1 MLSQSQHNLVSRL
14 ISHLMLTL
22 CIALTATIVAL
33 LLVITVYIAVK
44 GVGGLTPAFF
54 EHTPDQNPPGILNGI
69 YGTAVLLLL
78 AGIVGIPIGMLTGI
92 YLSEYDQ
99 RSLIAS
105 PLRFV
110 CDLLTGVPSIVVGVL
125 GYELLVMPHSLGPF
139 HTPGHNNG
147 WAGALALAF
156 IMVPIIARTTE
167 EMLRLVPASYR
178 EASIALGAT
187 KAGTIL
193 KVVLPSAAGS
203 VATGVTLAIARVA
216 GETAPLIFT
225 AGLVSRLETNPSNP
239 FPSITA
245 QIYLDFR
252 NSPDPKRQALAWAGI
267 LVLIAL
273 IFALNLGIRFATRSG
288 KT

>member
-1 MLSQSQHNLVSRL
+1 MLVVCIL
-14 ISHLMLTL
+14 LTL
-22 CIALTATIVAL
+22 TIVAL
-33 LLVITVYIAVK
+33 LLVITGDVAYNGIR
-44 GVGGLTPAFF
+44 GISPAFF
-54 EHTPDQNPPGILNGI
+54 LHTPDQIPPGIVNGI
-69 YGTAVLLLL
+69 YGTAILLLL
-78 AGIVGIPIGMLTGI
+78 ASTVGIPVGMLTGI

-99 RSLIAS
+99 GSVLAS

-110 CDLLTGVPSIVVGVL
+110 CDLLAGVPSIVVGVL
-125 GYELLVMPHSLGPF
+125 GYELLVIPF
-139 HTPGHNNG
+139 GHPNG

-167 EMLRLVPASYR
+167 EMLRLVPQSYR

-193 KVVLPSAAGS
+193 KVVVPSAAGS
-203 VATGVTLAIARVA
+203 VTTGVMLAIARVA

-245 QIYLDFR
+245 QVWDFR
-252 NSPDPKRQALAWAGI
+252 NSPDPAVHALEWAGI

-273 IFALNLGIRFATRSG
+273 IFVLNLVIRFATRAR
-288 KT
+288 K

>member
-1 MLSQSQHNLVSRL
+1 MLSQTHHNRISRL
-14 ISHLMLTL
+14 ISHLMLMV
-22 CIALTATIVAL
+22 CISLTITIVAI

-44 GVGGLTPAFF
+44 GVSGLSLAFF
-54 EHTPDQNPPGILNGI
+54 TNTPDMHPPGIKNGI
-69 YGTAVLLLL
+69 VGTAILLLL
-78 AGIVGIPIGMLTGI
+78 ASIVGIPLGLLTGI
-92 YLSEYDQ
+92 YLSEYDA
-99 RSLIAS
+99 RSYIAG

-110 CDLLTGVPSIVVGVL
+110 CDLLAGVPSIVVGVL
-125 GYELLVMPHSLGPF
+125 GYQLLVIPVGQ
-139 HTPGHNNG
+139 NNG

-203 VATGVTLAIARVA
+203 VATGVSLAIARVA

-225 AGLVSRLETNPSNP
+225 AGIVSWMETNPSHP

-252 NSPDPKRQALAWAGI
+252 NSPDPERRALAWAGI

-273 IFALNLGIRFATRSG
+273 IFVLNLGIRFATRAR
-288 KT
+288 K

>member
-1 MLSQSQHNLVSRL
+1 MESLQTKHNRFSRL
-14 ISHLMLTL
+14 INLVMGIL
-22 CIALTATIVAL
+22 CVLLTAIILGL
-33 LLVITVYIAVK
+33 LLVITGDIVCSGIR
-44 GVGGLTPAFF
+44 GLTPAFF
-54 EHTPDQNPPGILNGI
+54 THTPDEMPPGILNGI
-69 YGTAVLLLL
+69 VGTAILLLL
-78 AGIVGIPIGMLTGI
+78 ASIVGIPLGMLSGV

-99 RSLIAS
+99 GSKLAS

-110 CDLLTGVPSIVVGVL
+110 CDLLAGVPSIVVGVL
-125 GYELLVMPHSLGPF
+125 GYQLLVIPF
-139 HTPGHNNG
+139 HHNNG

-167 EMLRLVPASYR
+167 EMLRLVPQSYR

-193 KVVLPSAAGS
+193 SVVIPSAAGS
-203 VATGVTLAIARVA
+203 VATGVMLAIARVA

-225 AGLVSRLETNPSNP
+225 AGLVSRLETNPSST

-245 QIYLDFR
+245 QVWDFR
-252 NSPDPKRQALAWAGI
+252 NSPDPAIRSLAWAGI

-273 IFALNLGIRFATRSG
+273 IFALNLGIRFATRRR
-288 KT
+288 K

>member
-1 MLSQSQHNLVSRL
+1 MPAESFHNRRSSL
-14 ISHLMLTL
+14 ISLMMLMLCL
-22 CIALTATIVAL
+22 ALTASIVTL
-33 LLVITVYIAVK
+33 LLLITFYIAYK
-44 GVGGLTPAFF
+44 GISGLTPAFF
-54 EHTPDQNPPGILNGI
+54 THTPDQNPPGILNGI
-69 YGTAVLLLL
+69 YGTTILLLL
-78 AGIVGIPIGMLTGI
+78 ASIVGVPLGMLTGI

-99 RSLIAS
+99 RSKIAS

-110 CDLLTGVPSIVVGVL
+110 CDLLAGVPSIVVGVL
-125 GYELLVMPHSLGPF
+125 GYQLLVVPYGIGVF

-252 NSPDPKRQALAWAGI
+252 NSPDPARQSLAWAGI

-273 IFALNLGIRFATRSG
+273 IFILNLGIRFATRVR
-288 KT
+288 K

>member
-1 MLSQSQHNLVSRL
+1 METVRTQSLHNRFSRR
-14 ISHLMLTL
+14 ISMVMAIG
-22 CIALTATIVAL
+22 CILLTAMIIGLLAIITADIVANG
-33 LLVITVYIAVK
+33 IR
-44 GVGGLTPAFF
+44 GLTPAFF
-54 EHTPDQNPPGILNGI
+54 SHTPDETPPGILNGI
-69 YGTAVLLLL
+69 AGTAILLLL
-78 AGIVGIPIGMLTGI
+78 ASVVGIPVGMLSGI

-99 RSLIAS
+99 GSKLAA

-110 CDLLTGVPSIVVGVL
+110 CDLLAGVPSIVVGVL
-125 GYELLVMPHSLGPF
+125 GYQLLVIPF
-139 HTPGHNNG
+139 GHNNG

-167 EMLRLVPASYR
+167 EMLRLVPQSYR

-193 KVVLPSAAGS
+193 NVVIPSAAGS
-203 VATGVTLAIARVA
+203 VATGVMLAIARVA

-225 AGLVSRLETNPSNP
+225 AGLVSRMETNPSNT

-245 QIYLDFR
+245 QVWDFR
-252 NSPDPKRQALAWAGI
+252 NSPEPEIRSLAWAGI

-273 IFALNLGIRFATRSG
+273 IFALNLGIRFATRAR
-288 KT
+288 K

>member
-1 MLSQSQHNLVSRL
+1 MLVICL
-14 ISHLMLTL
+14 
-22 CIALTATIVAL
+22 ALTTTIVAL
-33 LLVITVYIAVK
+33 LLIITFYIGYK
-44 GVGGLTPAFF
+44 GISGLTPAFF
-54 EHTPDQNPPGILNGI
+54 TNTPDQNPPGILNGI
-69 YGTAVLLLL
+69 YGTTVLLLL
-78 AGIVGIPIGMLTGI
+78 ASIVGVPLGMLTGI

-99 RSLIAS
+99 QSKIAS

-110 CDLLTGVPSIVVGVL
+110 CDLLAGVPSIVVGVL
-125 GYELLVMPHSLGPF
+125 GYQLLVVPYGF
-139 HTPGHNNG
+139 WIFQTPGHNNG

-178 EASIALGAT
+178 EASIALGST

-252 NSPDPKRQALAWAGI
+252 NSPDPARQSLAWAGI

-273 IFALNLGIRFATRSG
+273 IFLLNLGIRFATRAR
-288 KT
+288 K